1 MLTPSTRLTEAI
13 SSPNLTYSIEVKK
26 PISSKIRSTEHT
38 KPFLANPT
46 FSTSWATSG
55 KRGALLRQGGLRLF
69 HYPLKTENLNKLFL
83 FLERYLGYFSHL
95 ATVTK

>member
-1 MLTPSTRLTEAI
+1 MLNPSTRRTEAI

-26 PISSKIRSTEHT
+26 PISPKIRSTEHT

-46 FSTSWATSG
+46 LSSSWATPG
-55 KRGALLRQGGLRLF
+55 KWGALLRQGGLKLF